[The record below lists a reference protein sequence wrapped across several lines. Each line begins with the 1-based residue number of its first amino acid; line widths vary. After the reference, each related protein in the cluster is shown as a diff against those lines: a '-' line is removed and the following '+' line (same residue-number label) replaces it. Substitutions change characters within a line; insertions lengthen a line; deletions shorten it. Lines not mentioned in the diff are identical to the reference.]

1 MGGFLMKASRKKART
16 PLRLFLN
23 SVPKS
28 GTHLLQQIALGMPN
42 MKISPNG
49 QFYEGYPSQMP
60 DHYRRLYHLKPFEM
74 GAGHVYYS
82 DQWAKMV
89 KQLGVK
95 QIIISRDPRDIVV
108 SFTHFIVN
116 KYPQHELHP
125 YFTQNL
131 NTHKQRYQALIRGVD
146 NHVIKYPSV
155 AEWFNRF
162 YGWTKDSNTLHITYE
177 ELMRSYDSRMRTLNK
192 IARYIWKGRKPPVP
206 IPQMAQMMDQNINP
220 QKSVTFRSGQIGGWR
235 TEFDEETKTLFK
247 NIAGYLLIQLGYEK
261 DSNW

>member
-1 MGGFLMKASRKKART
+1 MKTHRKRAMP

-28 GTHLLQQIALGMPN
+28 GTHLLQQITLGMPRL
-42 MKISPNG
+42 KISPNG
-49 QFYEGYPSQMP
+49 QFYEGYSAQLP
-60 DHYRRLYHLKPFEM
+60 DHYRRLQHLKHFEM

-82 DQWAKMV
+82 DQWAKMS
-89 KQLGVK
+89 KQLGIK
-95 QIIISRDPRDIVV
+95 QIFISRDPRDVVV

-116 KYPQHELHP
+116 KYPQHELHA

-131 NTHKQRYQALIRGVD
+131 KTQKQRYQALIQGVD
-146 NHVIKYPSV
+146 NHVVQYPSI

-177 ELMRSYDSRMRTLNK
+177 ELMRSYDSRMKTLNK
-192 IARYIWKGRKPPVP
+192 MAHYVWKGRKPPLP
-206 IPQMAQMMDQNINP
+206 IRQMVFMMDQNINP
-220 QKSVTFRSGQIGGWR
+220 QQSVTFRSGEIGGWR
-235 TEFDEETKTLFK
+235 AEFDEETKTLFK
-247 NIAGYLLIQLGYEK
+247 NIAGYLLVQLGYEK